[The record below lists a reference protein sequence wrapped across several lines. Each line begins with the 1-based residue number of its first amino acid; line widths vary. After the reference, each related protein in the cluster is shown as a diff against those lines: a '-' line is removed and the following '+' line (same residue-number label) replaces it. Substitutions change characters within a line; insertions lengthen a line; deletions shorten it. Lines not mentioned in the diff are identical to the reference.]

1 MSQAWKESTNDFS
14 KKMHKQIVLY
24 SHNEILLSNKKEQ
37 ITVSHS
43 NMNELQKQ
51 NAKWKKL
58 EKKILYFILLLYEI
72 QI

>member
-1 MSQAWKESTNDFS
+1 
-14 KKMHKQIVLY
+14 MHKQIVLY